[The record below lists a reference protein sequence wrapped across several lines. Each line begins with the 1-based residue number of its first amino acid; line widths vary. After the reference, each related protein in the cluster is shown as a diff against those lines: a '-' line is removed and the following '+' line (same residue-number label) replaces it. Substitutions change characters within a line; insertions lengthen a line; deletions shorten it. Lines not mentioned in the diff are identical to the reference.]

1 MVNLVKTLSEKF
13 PAEVN
18 ALINDR
24 FIIITTGAM
33 LVIFPFVFMYRGKR
47 QGWNEYNRW
56 KKSLHCR
63 RAHTIC
69 STRYVL
75 EHLNH
80 RVEIRFNYTC
90 NNFKV
95 SMGRETI
102 CMLISMT
109 VVMTYNKSN
118 ICCLIKS
125 DIKVLPKSA
134 FAIRPETT
142 CYPGKSFWERFWQL
156 MLVM

>member
-1 MVNLVKTLSEKF
+1 MPCWSCFHLFLCTGGK
-13 PAEVN
+13 
-18 ALINDR
+18 DR
-24 FIIITTGAM
+24 DQM
-33 LVIFPFVFMYRGKR
+33 
-47 QGWNEYNRW
+47 NRTDERRRRRM
-56 KKSLHCR
+56 KKERRKLHCR

-69 STRYVL
+69 STQCVL
-75 EHLNH
+75 EHLNR

-109 VVMTYNKSN
+109 VVMTCNKSN

-125 DIKVLPKSA
+125 DIRVLPKSA
-134 FAIRPETT
+134 FAIRLETT
-142 CYPGKSFWERFWQL
+142 C
-156 MLVM
+156 